1 MSSPDDIAKALG
13 ALAEHDELSTVKHY
27 LDTGY
32 PPLNHAL
39 ASRWDG
45 GLPVGRIIEIY
56 GPESAGKTAIA
67 TMAMISAQKAG
78 GYAAFADH
86 ERSFAQHLAEGMGL
100 DPHPGRFL
108 YRKPNTFEES
118 LALCIEVA
126 MVIREKKLIKPDAPI
141 CWVFDSLPFMIPNS
155 VYYDPK
161 TGKPKPLGQRSMH
174 DNTALARAT
183 SANMP
188 AFAQLV
194 DDLGICA
201 IFLNQIRL
209 NIGVVY
215 GNPETTP
222 GGKTPRYVYSTRI
235 SLGIQKIGKGKGA
248 DAEVTGSK
256 ITARMTKNKVARPFQ
271 SASFILDYTDEGAAR
286 FNFHRSMI
294 EFLKEEKILK
304 EAGAYIEWEGKKYY
318 AGQLADKL
326 MAEPDGFDKLKA
338 LLPSKYEA
346 PIIPDTDVADV
357 TGDSEVPDIASVLA
371 KAEAKAAARAAK
383 SESVAA

>member
-13 ALAEHDELSTVKHY
+13 GLAVHDKLSTVDHF

-39 ASRWDG
+39 AGRWDG

-86 ERSFAQHLAEGMGL
+86 ERSFQQHLAVGMGL
-100 DPHPGRFL
+100 DAHPGRFL

-126 MVIREKKLIKPDAPI
+126 MVIREKKLIAPDAPI

-155 VYYDPK
+155 VYYDSK

-235 SLGIQKIGKGKGA
+235 SLGITKIGKGKGA
-248 DAEVTGSK
+248 EAEVVGSE
-256 ITARMTKNKVARPFQ
+256 ITARMTKNKVSRPFQ
-271 SASFILDYTDEGAAR
+271 TASFRLDYTDEGAAR

-294 EFLKEEKILK
+294 EFLKQEKILK
-304 EAGAYIEWEGKKYY
+304 EAGGRIEWEGKTYY
-318 AGQLADKL
+318 ASVLADKL
-326 MAEPDGFDKLKA
+326 MAEKDGWDKLVA
-338 LLPSKYEA
+338 LLPKGYQA
-346 PIIPDTDVADV
+346 PVVLDEEVADV
-357 TGDSEVPDIASVLA
+357 TGEAGVQDIASVLA
-371 KAEAKAAARAAK
+371 AAEAKAAKSKGLDQEAA
-383 SESVAA
+383 

>member
-1 MSSPDDIAKALG
+1 MSSPDDIAAALG
-13 ALAEHDELSTVKHY
+13 GLAKHDELSTVKHY

-39 ASRWDG
+39 SSRWDG
-45 GLPVGRIIEIY
+45 GMASGRIIEIY

-86 ERSFAQHLAEGMGL
+86 ERSFAQHLAVGMGL

-126 MVIREKKLIKPDAPI
+126 MVIREKKLIKPEAPI

-155 VYYDPK
+155 VFYDPK

-194 DDLGICA
+194 DDLNICA

-235 SLGIQKIGKGKGA
+235 SLGIQKIAKGEGK
-248 DAEVTGSK
+248 DAEITGSK
-256 ITARMTKNKVARPFQ
+256 ITARTTKNKVSRPFQ
-271 SASFILDYTDEGAAR
+271 AASFILDYTEDGKAR

-294 EFLKEEKILK
+294 EFLKGEKLLK
-304 EAGAYIEWEGKKYY
+304 TAGAYVEWEGKKYFS
-318 AGQLADKL
+318 GQLADKL
-326 MAEPDGFDKLKA
+326 MAEPDGYDKLKA
-338 LLPSKYEA
+338 LLPAEYQA
-346 PIIPDTDVADV
+346 PIISDDEVADI
-357 TGDSEVPDIASVLA
+357 TGEAAAPDIASVLA
-371 KAEAKAAARAAK
+371 KAEERAAK
-383 SESVAA
+383 SKGLDEAA

>member
-1 MSSPDDIAKALG
+1 MSTPDEIAAALG
-13 ALAEHDELSTVKHY
+13 GLAKHDEQSTVTHF

-32 PPLNHAL
+32 PPLNYAL

-45 GLPVGRIIEIY
+45 GLPVGRIVEIY
-56 GPESAGKTAIA
+56 GPESSGKTAIA

-78 GYAAFADH
+78 GYAGFSDH
-86 ERSFAQHLAEGMGL
+86 ERSFQQYLAEGMGL

-118 LALCIEVA
+118 LALCVEVA
-126 MVIREKKLIKPDAPI
+126 MTLRDKKLIAPEAPI
-141 CWVFDSLPFMIPNS
+141 CWVFDSLAFMTPNS
-155 VYYDPK
+155 AFYDPK

-183 SANMP
+183 SANFP
-188 AFAQLV
+188 AFAQLC

-209 NIGVVY
+209 NIGIVY

-222 GGKTPRYVYSTRI
+222 GGKTPKYVFSTRI
-235 SLGIQKIGKGKGA
+235 SLGATKVQKGKGSE
-248 DAEVTGSK
+248 AEVMGTE
-256 ITARMTKNKVARPFQ
+256 ITARMVKNKVARPFQ
-271 SASFILDYTDEGAAR
+271 TATFRLDYTDEGQAR

-304 EAGAYIEWEGKKYY
+304 ESAGWIEWEGKKYY
-318 AGQLADKL
+318 ASVLADKL
-326 MAEPDGFDKLKA
+326 MNEPDGYDKLKA
-338 LLPSKYEA
+338 LLPSSYEPPVVA
-346 PIIPDTDVADV
+346 EADV
-357 TGDSEVPDIASVLA
+357 SAITGDADAALP
-371 KAEAKAAARAAK
+371 AAA
-383 SESVAA
+383 

>member
-13 ALAEHDELSTVKHY
+13 GLAVHDELSSVKYY

-39 ASRWDG
+39 SSRWDG
-45 GLPVGRIIEIY
+45 GLASGRIIEIY

-67 TMAMISAQKAG
+67 TMCMISAQKAG

-86 ERSFAQHLAEGMGL
+86 ERSFQQHLAEGMGL

-118 LALCIEVA
+118 LALCVEVA
-126 MVIREKKLIKPDAPI
+126 MMIREKKLIKPEAPI

-188 AFAQLV
+188 AFAQLC
-194 DDLGICA
+194 DDLNICA

-235 SLGIQKIGKGKGA
+235 SLGIKKIQKGKGEE
-248 DAEVTGSK
+248 AEVTGSQ

-271 SASFILDYTDEGAAR
+271 AASFVLDYTEEGAAR

-294 EFLKEEKILK
+294 EFLKGEKILK

-326 MAEPDGFDKLKA
+326 MKEPDGFQKLKD
-338 LLPSKYEA
+338 LLPAQYEA
-346 PIIPDTDVADV
+346 PIISDDDVAHE
-357 TGDSEVPDIASVLA
+357 TGDAGVTDIASALA
-371 KAEAKAAARAAK
+371 KAEAKAAKSKGLTEEAA
-383 SESVAA
+383 